1 MPSPATSRRCHALA
15 PGRIARILTGVVLS
29 VCLAACGG
37 GGSPIGPSNTLPAIN
52 GPRILLAG
60 QAGAYFLATYMRDVV
75 TDVNIDGNVD
85 YWLSQ
90 SPAFAAL
97 ARNQQ
102 ITAFVWY
109 QGVGDAGRLTTD
121 EYAAKL
127 RQVISMVRVTHPGL
141 PVRIV
146 EIANFPIR
154 AAIREAQ
161 RQVAADPGVQL
172 IPTADLPL
180 DPTNHLFQAGYEE
193 VRDRIYRSL
202 GR

>member
-1 MPSPATSRRCHALA
+1 M
-15 PGRIARILTGVVLS
+15 
-29 VCLAACGG
+29 
-37 GGSPIGPSNTLPAIN
+37 
-52 GPRILLAG
+52 ILLAG
-60 QAGAYFLATYMRDVV
+60 QSGAYFLASYMPEAT

-90 SPAFAAL
+90 SPTFATL
-97 ARNQQ
+97 ARNPQ

-109 QGVGDAGRLTTD
+109 QGVGDAGRLMTS
-121 EYAAKL
+121 EYATKL
-127 RQVISMVRVTHPGL
+127 RQVIAVVRATHPEL

-146 EIANFPIR
+146 EIADFPIR

-161 RQVAADPGVQL
+161 RQVATDPGVEL
-172 IPTADLPL
+172 IPTAHLPL
-180 DPTNHLFQAGYEE
+180 DPTSHLFPSGFEE